1 MDGIVTTP
9 LNDVT
14 IRAFSPA
21 DETSWLRCRVLAFL
35 STQYY
40 DDVRQHRPQL
50 SEPSFGLVA
59 VDAEQHVVGLLDVH
73 VDGAEATIDTVAV
86 HPDHQGEGIA
96 TRLLD
101 AALERLGGSGVGSLD
116 AWTREDPTANAWYRR
131 MGFVEHDRY
140 LHVHLADGDDAEGFM
155 TPPGFSGLV
164 SAFVHVGI
172 DREAEV
178 RSRFARVYVCRQY
191 QRDLHVSASAT
202 PAG

>member
-40 DDVRQHRPQL
+40 DDVWQHRPQL

-59 VDAEQHVVGLLDVH
+59 VDADRQVVGVLDVR
-73 VDGAEATIDTVAV
+73 VDGSEATIDTIAV
-86 HPDHQGEGIA
+86 HPDHQGGGIA

-101 AALERLGGSGVGSLD
+101 AAVERLDGSGVHRLD
-116 AWTREDPTANAWYRR
+116 AWTREDPAANAWYRR
-131 MGFVEHDRY
+131 MGFVENDRY
-140 LHVHLADGDDAEGFM
+140 LHVHLSDGDDAEGFM

-191 QRDLHVSASAT
+191 QRDLHLSASAT

>member
-1 MDGIVTTP
+1 MTTHP
-9 LNDVT
+9 NDVT

-21 DETSWLRCRVLAFL
+21 DETGWLRCRVLAFL

-40 DDVRQHRPQL
+40 DDVWQHRPQL

-59 VDAEQHVVGLLDVH
+59 VDAEQCVVGLLDVR

-86 HPDHQGEGIA
+86 HPDHQDGGIA
-96 TRLLD
+96 TGLLD
-101 AALERLGGSGVGSLD
+101 AALARLSGSGVSSLD
-116 AWTREDPTANAWYRR
+116 AWTREDPAANAWYRR
-131 MGFVEHDRY
+131 MGFTEQDRY
-140 LHVHLADGDDAEGFM
+140 LHVHLSDGDDADGFV
-155 TPPGFSGLV
+155 TPPGFSNPV

-172 DREAEV
+172 EREAEV

-191 QRDLHVSASAT
+191 QRDLHVPSSAT